1 MTGYKYVMIIT
12 DREYGGDFEE
22 FLKGRGVKNIIET
35 LANGTAMPSVL
46 DSFGLEK
53 TEKIILGFIAEG
65 GKAAEIRKG
74 LYDEMNLAAAGGGI
88 AVILPIDGIG
98 GESSLK
104 YFSEET
110 DKGERIAME
119 NTEYKCVMLTVIADK
134 GNSDTVM
141 EAARGAGATG
151 GTVVRAKGTGAAIAK
166 FFGITISADKEIIY
180 IVAKREKRDDIMHAI
195 MEKAGKASGAHG
207 IVFSLPID
215 AVAGIAG
222 MDAEA

>member
-166 FFGITISADKEIIY
+166 FFGITISADQEIIY
-180 IVAKREKRDDIMHAI
+180 IVAKREKLDDIMHAI

>member
-180 IVAKREKRDDIMHAI
+180 IVAKREKLDDIMHAI

>member
-88 AVILPIDGIG
+88 AVILPVDGVG

>member
-12 DREYGGDFEE
+12 DREYGRDFEE

-65 GKAAEIRKG
+65 GKAAEIKKG
-74 LYDEMNLAAAGGGI
+74 LYEEMNLAAAGGGI

-195 MEKAGKASGAHG
+195 MEKAGKNSGAHG

>member
-65 GKAAEIRKG
+65 GKAAEIKKG
-74 LYDEMNLAAAGGGI
+74 LYEEMNLAAAGGGI

-195 MEKAGKASGAHG
+195 MEKAGKNSGAHG

>member
-180 IVAKREKRDDIMHAI
+180 IVANREKRDDIMHAI

-215 AVAGIAG
+215 AVAGISG
-222 MDAEA
+222 MDSEG

>member
-12 DREYGGDFEE
+12 DREYSGDFEE

-65 GKAAEIRKG
+65 GKAAEIKKG
-74 LYDEMNLAAAGGGI
+74 LYEEMNLAAAGGGI

-110 DKGERIAME
+110 DKGERKAME
-119 NTEYKCVMLTVIADK
+119 NTDYKCVMLTVIADK

-195 MEKAGKASGAHG
+195 MEKAGKNSGAHG

>member
-1 MTGYKYVMIIT
+1 
-12 DREYGGDFEE
+12 
-22 FLKGRGVKNIIET
+22 
-35 LANGTAMPSVL
+35 
-46 DSFGLEK
+46 
-53 TEKIILGFIAEG
+53 
-65 GKAAEIRKG
+65 
-74 LYDEMNLAAAGGGI
+74 
-88 AVILPIDGIG
+88 
-98 GESSLK
+98 
-104 YFSEET
+104 
-110 DKGERIAME
+110 ME

>member
-180 IVAKREKRDDIMHAI
+180 IVAKREKRDVIMHAI

>member
-1 MTGYKYVMIIT
+1 MTGYKYVMIIK